1 MLFLQLHP
9 ISRLIMNLVPCRQ
22 HLLLSQEYYGSY
34 SHNKINGQVLKDRGV
49 KHHDNIILL
58 LCAHNTHVHQTS
70 ILMM

>member
-1 MLFLQLHP
+1 MQTASAFIMFHIP
-9 ISRLIMNLVPCRQ
+9 I
-22 HLLLSQEYYGSY
+22 
-34 SHNKINGQVLKDRGV
+34 INGQVLKDRGV